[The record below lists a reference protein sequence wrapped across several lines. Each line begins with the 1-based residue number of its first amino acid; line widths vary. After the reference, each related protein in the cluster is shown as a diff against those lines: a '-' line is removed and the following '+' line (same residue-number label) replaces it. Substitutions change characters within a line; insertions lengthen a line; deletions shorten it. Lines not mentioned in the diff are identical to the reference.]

1 MNFFHDLN
9 KRLADLATK
18 QDAQQLAEHAVPVAQ
33 SNSKLAQALNE
44 RDMGKHNNATTGFAA
59 LAKKAGKEYGSKAAG
74 ERVAGAVKAK
84 MAKAGQLEEGHCSA
98 CDCSP
103 CECDTMEESALQAA
117 FGEKKY
123 GDKGMKALQK
133 AGREHASDKTMSN
146 IRKRYDKY
154 DESQGMA
161 EGDMEE
167 GAGVMHFKAQQAKAA
182 GDKTF
187 KMGDKTFPVQE
198 GHCSACDCSPC
209 ECNNHMSSDINRIS
223 ELAGLGKGMSE
234 AKVDSRAKLGALF
247 DEIAGYDD
255 EGFEMLDRGCPVWSQ
270 MFDQTGGDVDKILAT
285 ATPKK
290 LAIMIQELEAVVDG
304 LNGGMFEDQSGS
316 GIQAK
321 YLGGE
326 EFQVLVNGETYRLTA
341 NALEGEL
348 QPWVKDATDA
358 YDRWGDIPPDKM
370 HMWYF
375 ILASWKIINVNTRKR
390 PNKKMESAIVNY
402 IDQNHGD
409 DLMKVEQYHDKG
421 GDDVREGMN
430 KGQGMMEDLQA
441 DDGEHYDSF
450 DDFVGKFDAD
460 SFDDVEE
467 HSAGREIRG
476 YINGKCV
483 MSWEYDDESKTSGYG
498 NYDGTVLEAEQID
511 EIGDTPK
518 GQAALRAVDDR
529 GTTAMD
535 TWNKKPE
542 SGYTKAP
549 KQTTKQFVGAM
560 NADRRLHGFGPDASA
575 KGRVQRQIDYAKS
588 MQAREQGMTEGTGGR
603 YADEL
608 AQQVFANNPNLDA
621 SGPARELLNAAYAL
635 AVQQLGRKRAQS
647 FFDDEDFP
655 SDFVTAYAWEQEQ
668 DDYYKLPG
676 RDDLPEMVAEGWA
689 EMNAWLDQR
698 EKEKGT
704 GRFDKKKS
712 PAGGTEYSR
721 KPETFVDTNTGP
733 EATDGAPK
741 RRGRPAGAAKKP
753 ERVTAKSYKYKSGRP
768 SKTAED
774 LDSDG
779 VMMTRPSNM
788 SSEGIE
794 HGEQAE
800 YNDEAGMAKD
810 SLHTIVRS
818 AKELERALRSN
829 ENLPEWV
836 QEKIGQIK
844 GMMSSVTDYI
854 LSTHEREGEQTTG
867 EEGITMV
874 PEKAPPGARAERMVK
889 GIKKSLSKDGK
900 LSDKDK
906 AIAYATTWAAHN
918 KGQVEEESTGKEDQ
932 RAERAGK
939 RVAKDIE
946 HDEGHRG
953 QDDNRAERAGKK
965 VTKDIEYDDAKDRKE
980 KKSKTVKETD
990 AAPKA
995 AGKGAYKF
1003 GGGVYEGLNRAYQQQ
1018 LNEGMSVNIS
1028 MDEAGN
1034 KTVNVTAT
1042 QEDAAAL
1049 ADLLN
1054 LAGMQQHTAASSS
1067 SCDQD
1072 LEENSP
1078 DWPTN
1083 TETLAADPELRTYSG
1098 GIDGLKSTG
1107 QSVQDGGSI
1116 PALRRS
1122 AMGENVELERSLFKL
1137 YQQFK

>member
-1 MNFFHDLN
+1 MDNFFHNMN
-9 KRLADLATK
+9 KRLAELSQAQTLTEGAVSTNEGLGDVVRKVGAVAKQAGSRALDTLGHGSDQDLIKDLQKKVGVPPTGQK
-18 QDAQQLAEHAVPVAQ
+18 PGQPMSEKIEPPIKTNPAE
-33 SNSKLAQALNE
+33 
-44 RDMGKHNNATTGFAA
+44 RGKYS
-59 LAKKAGKEYGSKAAG
+59 GKDIGDLKSMKAAN
-74 ERVAGAVKAK
+74 
-84 MAKAGQLEEGHCSA
+84 L
-98 CDCSP
+98 
-103 CECDTMEESALQAA
+103 
-117 FGEKKY
+117 
-123 GDKGMKALQK
+123 
-133 AGREHASDKTMSN
+133 DKTAAY
-146 IRKRYDKY
+146 RKRGEPVPDALKGKTAELNFALRAKQAHGGKWGKIKE
-154 DESQGMA
+154 DDMA
-161 EGDMEE
+161 EGDMDE
-167 GAGVMHFKAQQAKAA
+167 GNAFTGKLASTPKGGSFKL

-187 KMGDKTFPVQE
+187 KDT
-198 GHCSACDCSPC
+198 S
-209 ECNNHMSSDINRIS
+209 N
-223 ELAGLGKGMSE
+223 
-234 AKVDSRAKLGALF
+234 
-247 DEIAGYDD
+247 
-255 EGFEMLDRGCPVWSQ
+255 
-270 MFDQTGGDVDKILAT
+270 
-285 ATPKK
+285 
-290 LAIMIQELEAVVDG
+290 LE
-304 LNGGMFEDQSGS
+304 
-316 GIQAK
+316 
-321 YLGGE
+321 
-326 EFQVLVNGETYRLTA
+326 
-341 NALEGEL
+341 
-348 QPWVKDATDA
+348 
-358 YDRWGDIPPDKM
+358 
-370 HMWYF
+370 
-375 ILASWKIINVNTRKR
+375 
-390 PNKKMESAIVNY
+390 
-402 IDQNHGD
+402 
-409 DLMKVEQYHDKG
+409 
-421 GDDVREGMN
+421 
-430 KGQGMMEDLQA
+430 EDLQA

-450 DDFVGKFDAD
+450 DDFIGRFDAD

-467 HSAGREIRG
+467 HSAGMQIRG
-476 YINGKCV
+476 YINGRNV
-483 MSWEYDDESKTSGYG
+483 MSWEFDDESKTSGYG
-498 NYDGTVLEAEQID
+498 NYDGTMLEAEQID

-518 GQAALRAVDDR
+518 GQAALRAVDAR

-535 TWNKKPE
+535 TWNKNPA

-549 KQTTKQFVGAM
+549 KKTIQQFAGAM
-560 NADRRLHGFGPDASA
+560 NAVRRLHGFGPDASA
-575 KGRVQRQIDYAKS
+575 KDRAQRQMDYAKS

-676 RDDLPEMVAEGWA
+676 RDDLPEMVAEGWD

-704 GRFDKKKS
+704 GRFDKKKIS
-712 PAGGTEYSR
+712 TGTVYSR
-721 KPETFVDTNTGP
+721 KPETFDDPETGP
-733 EATDGAPK
+733 EATGGAPK
-741 RRGRPAGAAKKP
+741 RRGRPAGAAKSP

-768 SKTAED
+768 SKTAEG

-854 LSTHEREGEQTTG
+854 LSTHERDAEQHMGREGVTLE
-867 EEGITMV
+867 
-874 PEKAPPGARAERMVK
+874 RAV
-889 GIKKSLSKDGK
+889 SKDQAVAARIARGVQKGK
-900 LSDKDK
+900 VK
-906 AIAYATTWAAHN
+906 ARPGSASAEMAKMAPKELKKFAKTPT
-918 KGQVEEESTGKEDQ
+918 KGLPKQVEEESTGQEDQ
-932 RAERAGK
+932 RAEKAGK
-939 RVAKDIE
+939 RVTKDIE

-953 QDDNRAERAGKK
+953 RDDNRAERAGKK

-990 AAPKA
+990 AAPKT

-1003 GGGVYEGLNRAYQQQ
+1003 GGGVYESLDRDYQQQ

-1054 LAGMQQHTAASSS
+1054 LAGMQRHTAASSS

-1083 TETLAADPELRTYSG
+1083 TETLAADPNLRTYSG
-1098 GIDGLKSTG
+1098 GVDGPKSTG

-1116 PALRRS
+1116 PALRR

-1137 YQQFK
+1137 YQNYKAS